1 MDMEKMIKRTEKEQ
15 EYKEK
20 MGSFFSEASGSISD
34 KLNNFTRF
42 VDRQTL
48 ATFLYKYELFKKIL
62 DVQGSI
68 LEFGV
73 FRGGGSFTFAQL
85 STILE
90 PYNYQRRIIGFDTFE
105 GFPSIS
111 EIDALSSPDISPQK
125 GDFATHDKFYEEL
138 LQNIDL
144 FNMNRFLSNVEKLMF
159 VKGDIN
165 ITLPRFLE
173 ENKHVVLS
181 LAYFDLDI
189 YLPTKNALELVLHK
203 IPRGGIIAFDELNN
217 PDWPGETQAVI
228 EAIGINKL
236 RLKRATFEPCR
247 SYCVVE

>member
-1 MDMEKMIKRTEKEQ
+1 MEKMIKRTEKEH

-20 MGSFFSEASGSISD
+20 MGSFFSEASGSIPD

-48 ATFLYKYELFKKIL
+48 ATFLYKYELFKKVL
-62 DVQGSI
+62 DVQGSV

-73 FRGGGSFTFAQL
+73 FRGGGSFAFAQL

-90 PYNYQRRIIGFDTFE
+90 PYNYQRRVIGFDTFE
-105 GFPSIS
+105 GFPAIS
-111 EIDALSSPDISPQK
+111 EIDDLSDPDISPQK
-125 GDFATHDKFYEEL
+125 GDFSTHEKFYEEL
-138 LQNIDL
+138 MQNIGL
-144 FNMNRFLSNVEKLMF
+144 FNMNRFLNNVEKLMF

-165 ITLPRFLE
+165 ITLSRFLE
-173 ENKHVVLS
+173 ENKHIVVS

-189 YLPTKNALELVLHK
+189 YSPTKLALELVLSRMPK
-203 IPRGGIIAFDELNN
+203 GGIIAFDELNN
-217 PDWPGETQAVI
+217 PDWPGETVALI
-228 EAIGINKL
+228 ETCGINNL
-236 RLKRATFEPCR
+236 RLKRFMFEPCR

>member
-1 MDMEKMIKRTEKEQ
+1 MEKIIKRTERER
-15 EYKEK
+15 EYKEE
-20 MGSFFSEASGSISD
+20 MESFFSEASGSISD

-48 ATFLYKYELFKKIL
+48 ATFLYKYELFKKVV

-90 PYNYQRRIIGFDTFE
+90 PYNYQRRIIGFDTFG
-105 GFPSIS
+105 GFPAVS
-111 EIDALSSPDISPQK
+111 EIDDLSDPDISPQK
-125 GDFATHDKFYEEL
+125 GDFSTHEKFYEEL
-138 LQNIDL
+138 MQNIGL
-144 FNMNRFLSNVEKLMF
+144 FNMNRFLNNVEKLMF

-165 ITLPRFLE
+165 VTFPRFLE
-173 ENKHVVLS
+173 ENKHLVVS

-189 YLPTKNALELVLHK
+189 YLPTKNTLELILPR
-203 IPRGGIIAFDELNN
+203 IPKGGIIAFDELNN

-228 EAIGINKL
+228 EAVGINNL
-236 RLKRATFEPCR
+236 RLKRVTFEPCR